1 MSARLMAPPPPDLNA
16 EARTPARGSARRD
29 SRATEALIARRPE
42 AIALVMEAHGQVL
55 LGFLEGLLR
64 DRARAEDVLQQVL
77 LELWERGP
85 TYDPDRAG
93 LLTWALTIARSR
105 ALDELRRRVP
115 EPLDPA
121 TMSERLG
128 AEDHQA
134 DRLLEQWRL
143 AGMLERL
150 PRDEATL
157 LRMRF
162 YEGLSQSE
170 ISAQTAIPSGTVKT
184 RMVNGLRHLR
194 DLLEREEAGA

>member
-1 MSARLMAPPPPDLNA
+1 MS
-16 EARTPARGSARRD
+16 
-29 SRATEALIARRPE
+29 
-42 AIALVMEAHGQVL
+42 LVMEAHGQVL

-105 ALDELRRRVP
+105 ALDELRRRLP
-115 EPLDPA
+115 EPVDPS

-128 AEDHQA
+128 TEDHEA

-170 ISAQTAIPSGTVKT
+170 ISEQTAIPQGTVKT

-194 DLLEREEAGA
+194 DLLESEEAGA